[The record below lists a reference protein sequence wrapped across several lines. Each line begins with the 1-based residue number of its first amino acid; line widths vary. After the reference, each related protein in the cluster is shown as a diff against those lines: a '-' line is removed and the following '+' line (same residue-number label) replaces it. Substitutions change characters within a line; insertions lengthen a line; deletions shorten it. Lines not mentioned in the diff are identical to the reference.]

1 MLIDRRDTPAN
12 PSHDGNRHGIADGL
26 VARPI
31 GTFLGGLALPSDQR
45 MPIGETLQAFAL
57 ERGEPADEHRVNLRG
72 LVRDFRGNHM
82 RVVREQRE
90 GRVAV
95 RTDPK
100 ARPATQLLVTG
111 CDLLIDGIGAARACE
126 SGPLRVPSPTMRT
139 SLRTFCAN
147 PKGGRMPFS
156 RAQTAGPDEVSRV
169 GKTSDSPT
177 PKPLLL
183 EWASSQTYV

>member
-31 GTFLGGLALPSDQR
+31 GTFLGGLALPSDKR
-45 MPIGETLQAFAL
+45 MPIGETLEAFAL
-57 ERGEPADEHRVNLRG
+57 ERGETTHEHGISPNILISD
-72 LVRDFRGNHM
+72 LRGNHRAIATAFESRADIAADSRM
-82 RVVREQRE
+82 RIEVAH
-90 GRVAV
+90 GDRVAPAAGCDHV
-95 RTDPK
+95 RMVRK
-100 ARPATQLLVTG
+100 RPA
-111 CDLLIDGIGAARACE
+111 E
-126 SGPLRVPSPTMRT
+126 VPSPTMRT

-147 PKGGRMPFS
+147 PNGGRELFS

-169 GKTSDSPT
+169 GKTSDMPT

-183 EWASSQTYV
+183 EWAVSQTYV